1 MAIEKETKK
10 TKKEEKKEIKEIR
23 EVEEKEKS
31 FFFPRFVA
39 YIIDIVLIFVLSAVL
54 LGSIPTNKNHERY
67 VEEYKQIQ
75 QDYKDK
81 KIKEKEYVNKSKDI
95 VYDIDYTNSIVA
107 LGQIAILIGYFV
119 ILQYFLKGQTIGKKI
134 MKIKVISVKDGDLN
148 LNQLTLRSLI
158 ANSILVN
165 LLLVIAVLFIGRDY
179 YYYASMI
186 LQFLDSAII
195 MAIILMIIFKKDKR
209 GLHDI
214 LTGTK
219 VVSSVDGD

>member
-219 VVSSVDGD
+219 VVSVNGD